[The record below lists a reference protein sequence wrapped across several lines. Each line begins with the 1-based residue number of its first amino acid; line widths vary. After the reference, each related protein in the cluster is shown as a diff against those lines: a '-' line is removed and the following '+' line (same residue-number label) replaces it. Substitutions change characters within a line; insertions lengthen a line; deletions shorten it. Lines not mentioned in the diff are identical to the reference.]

1 MNGNTLTLS
10 KKKIDNDIKEVV
22 NMNEQIKETENTDKV
37 SREAESR
44 ESFKRIPAGKPR
56 VKLTVENLPK
66 GYRYYYAHSRQF
78 EELLSAGYVF
88 VKKEQHKELQLG
100 SLRERPNSL
109 GNIVSREGSQNPND
123 RLYLMAIKEE
133 WYRDN
138 LREKAADIHKVEK
151 QIRKGKFQA
160 PEKSYLPSST
170 ESDIT

>member
-109 GNIVSREGSQNPND
+109 GNIVSREGS
-123 RLYLMAIKEE
+123 
-133 WYRDN
+133 
-138 LREKAADIHKVEK
+138 
-151 QIRKGKFQA
+151 
-160 PEKSYLPSST
+160 
-170 ESDIT
+170 